1 MTFQDRVKIMFNFAL
16 FPEVTD
22 VFVQDES
29 VKDTRFVSVEI
40 SVNGNTRVI
49 NSEFDP
55 ETSANSIIRHLE
67 PRVRLRIEEM
77 EAEKSERYNI
87 QTA

>member
-1 MTFQDRVKIMFNFAL
+1 MTFQDRVKIMVNFAL

-40 SVNGNTRVI
+40 RVNGNTRVI
-49 NSEFDP
+49 NSEFNS

-77 EAEKSERYNI
+77 EDAKDGEFRV

>member
-1 MTFQDRVKIMFNFAL
+1 MTFQDRVKIMVNFAL

-49 NSEFDP
+49 NSEFNP

-77 EAEKSERYNI
+77 EDAKDGKFRV

>member
-1 MTFQDRVKIMFNFAL
+1 MTYQNRVKIMFNFAL
-16 FPEVTD
+16 IPEVTD

-29 VKDTRFVSVEI
+29 VEDTRFVSVEI
-40 SVNGNTRVI
+40 KVGNETRVI

>member
-1 MTFQDRVKIMFNFAL
+1 MTFQDRVKIMVNFAL

-40 SVNGNTRVI
+40 SVYGNTRVI
-49 NSEFDP
+49 NSEFNP

-77 EAEKSERYNI
+77 EDAKDGEFRV

>member
-22 VFVQDES
+22 VFLQDES
-29 VKDTRFVSVEI
+29 VKETRFISVEI
-40 SVNGNTRVI
+40 TVNGESRVI

-77 EAEKSERYNI
+77 KEVTNNEI
-87 QTA
+87 